1 MDYQKQQ
8 FNWKTILHIYSVKIT
23 EQKKNFFKLVNKK
36 ENNF

>member
-23 EQKKNFFKLVNKK
+23 EQKKHIF
-36 ENNF
+36 